1 MNCFQQIFKYEKLLF
16 SKISRRNANIQPTI
30 RWNDLF
36 LRNIRFQIRSSI
48 GKKGSRYYQRGE
60 ECYCLFSSTCN
71 SFFFVVAFFSPFP
84 ESLEKVATLNFHV
97 RLNASWLVGGAL
109 PLFNW
114 NEYLSSR
121 RERQTILR
129 FRILLWSLVKL
140 LNLLFTQFFFFFP
153 LILMSHRQ
161 DH

>member
-1 MNCFQQIFKYEKLLF
+1 MNCFQQILKYEKLLF

-71 SFFFVVAFFSPFP
+71 SFFFCRGFFLSFSRITWKSGYIEFPCPFKCQLAGGRGFATFQLKWIP
-84 ESLEKVATLNFHV
+84 TKQTRKTNHSSIPDTSLIISEASESLV
-97 RLNASWLVGGAL
+97 
-109 PLFNW
+109 
-114 NEYLSSR
+114 Y
-121 RERQTILR
+121 TI
-129 FRILLWSLVKL
+129 
-140 LNLLFTQFFFFFP
+140 FFFFP